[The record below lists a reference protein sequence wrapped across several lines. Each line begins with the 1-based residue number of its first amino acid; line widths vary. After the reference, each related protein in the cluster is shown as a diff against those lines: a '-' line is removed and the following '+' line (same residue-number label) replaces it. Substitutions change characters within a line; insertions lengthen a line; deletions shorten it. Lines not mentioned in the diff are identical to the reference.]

1 MKKPYRKRYI
11 LFEIISD
18 SKFRENLI
26 EIAIKNAIK
35 ELFGVFGLSEANPK
49 LLTEFSKGNT
59 HVLQVD
65 HRYVQKAK
73 VAMATIKEINKKP
86 IIFKTIRVYGTLKK
100 IKEVI
105 KWQK

>member
-26 EIAIKNAIK
+26 EISIKNAIK
-35 ELFGVFGLSEANPK
+35 ELFGAFGLSEANPK
-49 LLTEFSKGNT
+49 LLTELSKGDKFT
-59 HVLQVD
+59 LRID

-73 VAMATIKEINKKP
+73 LAMAMVKEINKKP
-86 IIFKTIRVYGTLKK
+86 LIFKTIKVYGTLKK

-105 KWQK
+105 K